1 MTWYT
6 NHKELV
12 SLQYVFFC
20 FAFYCHFLKM
30 TWYTDH
36 KEMVSLQYEFFY
48 AFSNCNLLKMTW
60 YTDHNR
66 LSSSM
71 LLHITSLRKWQV
83 SVLLCIFKTQ
93 LFENNLRHWSRKW
106 FLSCMSSY
114 VHKTFQIPDSF
125 KNVYIKIIFCKR
137 KNPRNKKMVPNFSY
151 SCHKF

>member
-1 MTWYT
+1 M
-6 NHKELV
+6 

-20 FAFYCHFLKM
+20 VSLNSHFLKM
-30 TWYTDH
+30 TWCTNY
-36 KEMVSLQYEFFY
+36 KEMVSLQYEFFN
-48 AFSNCNLLKMTW
+48 ASSNCHPLKMTW

-93 LFENNLRHWSRKW
+93 LFENNLGHWSRKW

-125 KNVYIKIIFCKR
+125 KNVYIKINFCKR
-137 KNPRNKKMVPNFSY
+137 KIQEIKKTVPNFSY
-151 SCHKF
+151 LCHKF